1 LSQRRAAAIFFRN
14 NNKMLSHIR
23 SGLRLKLVVLT
34 VAGVVTAFTLIGGF
48 RVVAEKQRVTAEMKR
63 SGHERVSMIA
73 EAIAN
78 LLVGYD
84 YSNMES
90 LAERIVQ
97 QRDVQHVIVRNRDD
111 KVMVSRNKPSLPDQ
125 ASLSFEAPVTFNSE
139 TVGKVELQLS
149 LARMEA
155 EIAQTYRH
163 VIVEQLFLGLFVG
176 LIIYFGT
183 SRVIVKPV
191 ARLSRHMKEMLNSRD
206 ATAATPLELD
216 SRDELGDLSRVFNS
230 LNQKVFEAQQRLRE
244 KIDLAGTAL
253 MKTNEQLQ
261 QRTQELESRTQD
273 LEKALALV
281 EKLAVTD
288 SLTDLR
294 NRRYFDDNLAA
305 AFARSQRFGEP
316 ICLILLD
323 VDHFKQINDTH
334 GHAAGD
340 TVLQTLAQ
348 AFRSRTRETDIVARL
363 GGDEFA
369 FLLYR
374 ASIEDGRVFADS
386 LLALARDLNFGFHGQ
401 RVRVTLSIGLA
412 CNLNETHSIEALYG
426 AADEALYEAKR
437 RGRDRVVSHPFDS
450 EETARVT
457 EPS

>member
-1 LSQRRAAAIFFRN
+1 MFSYFT
-14 NNKMLSHIR
+14 
-23 SGLRLKLVVLT
+23 SGLRLKLVLLT
-34 VAGVVTAFTLIGGF
+34 VAGIVTAFTVIGGF
-48 RVVAEKQRVTAEMKR
+48 RVVAEKQRITDEMKR
-63 SGHERVSMIA
+63 SGQEHVGLIA
-73 EAIAN
+73 EAVAN

-90 LAERIVQ
+90 LAERMVQ
-97 QRDVQHVIVRNRDD
+97 QRDVQHLIIRDRQN
-111 KVMVSRNKPSLPDQ
+111 KVMVSRNRPSLPDQ
-125 ASLSFEAPVTFNSE
+125 ATLSFEAPVMFNSE
-139 TVGKVELQLS
+139 VVGKVDLQIS
-149 LARMEA
+149 LAHMEA
-155 EIAQTYRH
+155 EIAKTYRD
-163 VIVEQLFLGLFVG
+163 IVLEQLFFGLFIGV
-176 LIIYFGT
+176 LIYFGT
-183 SRVIVKPV
+183 SRVIVKPISQ
-191 ARLSRHMKEMLNSRD
+191 LSQHMQEMLNSRD
-206 ATAATPLELD
+206 ATAAKMLELN
-216 SRDELGDLSRVFNS
+216 SRDEIGDLSRIFNS

-261 QRTQELESRTQD
+261 QRSQELETRTQD
-273 LEKALALV
+273 LEKALGLV

-323 VDHFKQINDTH
+323 VDYFKQINDTY

-340 TVLQTLAQ
+340 TVLQALAR
-348 AFRSRTRETDIVARL
+348 AFKGRTRETDIVARL

-374 ASIEDGRVFADS
+374 TSLTEGEVFANS
-386 LLALARDLNFGFHGQ
+386 LLSMAAEQCFQFHDQ
-401 RVRVTLSIGLA
+401 EVHVSLSVGVA
-412 CNLNETHSIEALYG
+412 CNQGNIHSIEALYG

-437 RGRDRVVSHPFDS
+437 RGRNRAVSYPFPSAASRAKHP
-450 EETARVT
+450 
-457 EPS
+457 

>member
-1 LSQRRAAAIFFRN
+1 
-14 NNKMLSHIR
+14 MLNYLK
-23 SGLRLKLVVLT
+23 SGLRQKLVLLT
-34 VAGVVTAFTLIGGF
+34 VVGVAIAFTVIGGF
-48 RVVAEKQRVTAEMKR
+48 RVFAEKQRISSEMKR
-63 SGHERVSMIA
+63 SASEQVAMIA
-73 EAIAN
+73 ESVAN

-90 LAERIVQ
+90 LAERMVQ
-97 QRDVQHVIVRNRDD
+97 QQDVQHLIVRDKQN
-111 KVMVSRNKPSLPDQ
+111 KVMVSRNRPSLPDQ
-125 ASLSFEAPVTFNSE
+125 ATLSFNAPVMFNSE
-139 TVGKVELQLS
+139 VVGSVDLQIS

-155 EIAQTYRH
+155 EIAKTYREI
-163 VIVEQLFLGLFVG
+163 VIEQILFGLFIG
-176 LIIYFGT
+176 LLIFFGA
-183 SRVIVKPV
+183 SHFIVKPISQ
-191 ARLSRHMKEMLNSRD
+191 LSQHMQEILNSRD
-206 ATAATPLELD
+206 ATTLKAVELN
-216 SRDELGDLSRVFNS
+216 SRDEIGDLSRIFNS

-261 QRTQELESRTQD
+261 QRSHELETRTLD
-273 LEKALALV
+273 LEKALSLV

-323 VDHFKQINDTH
+323 VDHFKQINDTY
-334 GHAAGD
+334 GHVAGD
-340 TVLQTLAQ
+340 TVLNTLAN
-348 AFRSRTRETDIVARL
+348 AFRSRTRETDIIARL

-374 ASIEDGRVFADS
+374 T
-386 LLALARDLNFGFHGQ
+386 ALAQGEVFGNTLLTMAAEQRFNFHGQ
-401 RVRVTLSIGLA
+401 DVQVGLSIGIA
-412 CNLNETHSIEALYG
+412 CNQDSIHSIEALYG

-437 RGRDRVVSHPFDS
+437 RGRNRAVCYPFNQGAGHS
-450 EETARVT
+450 K
-457 EPS
+457 EPH

>member
-1 LSQRRAAAIFFRN
+1 MSSPFI
-14 NNKMLSHIR
+14 
-23 SGLRLKLVVLT
+23 SGLRLKLVLLT
-34 VAGVVTAFTLIGGF
+34 VVGVVTAFTVIGGF
-48 RVVAEKQRVTAEMKR
+48 RVVSEKQRITEDMKR
-63 SGHERVSMIA
+63 SGQERVAMIA
-73 EAIAN
+73 EAVAN

-97 QRDVQHVIVRNRDD
+97 QDDVQHLIIRDRQN
-111 KVMVSRNKPSLPDQ
+111 KVMVSRNRPSLPNE
-125 ASLSFEAPVTFNSE
+125 ANLSFEAPVQFNAE
-139 TVGKVELQLS
+139 VVGKVELQMS

-155 EIAQTYRH
+155 EIAKTYRE
-163 VIVEQLFLGLFVG
+163 VIVEQLFFGLFIG
-176 LIIYFGT
+176 LLIFFAA

-191 ARLSRHMKEMLNSRD
+191 TQLSQHMKELLNSRD
-206 ATAATPLELD
+206 ATAAKSLNID
-216 SRDELGDLSRVFNS
+216 SNDEIGDLGRIFNN

-261 QRTQELESRTQD
+261 QRSQELENRTQD

-323 VDHFKQINDTH
+323 VDYFKQINDTY

-340 TVLQTLAQ
+340 TVLQTLAR
-348 AFRSRTRETDIVARL
+348 AFKSRTRETDIIARL

-374 ASIEDGRVFADS
+374 TSLPEGEVFGNS
-386 LLALARDLNFGFHGQ
+386 LLAIAAEQHFAFHD
-401 RVRVTLSIGLA
+401 REVRVGLSIGIA
-412 CNLNETHSIEALYG
+412 CNEGNIHSIEALYG

-437 RGRDRVVSHPFDS
+437 RGRNRTVCYPFATHGATRTKGNS
-450 EETARVT
+450 
-457 EPS
+457 

>member
-1 LSQRRAAAIFFRN
+1 
-14 NNKMLSHIR
+14 MHSHFI
-23 SGLRLKLVVLT
+23 SGLRLKLVLLT
-34 VAGVVTAFTLIGGF
+34 IAGIVTAFTVIGGF
-48 RVVAEKQRVTAEMKR
+48 RVVAEKQRITDEMKR
-63 SGHERVSMIA
+63 SGQERVVMIA

-90 LAERIVQ
+90 LAERMVQ
-97 QRDVQHVIVRNRDD
+97 QQDVQHLIIRDRHN
-111 KVMVSRNKPSLPDQ
+111 KVMVSRNRPSLPNQ
-125 ASLSFEAPVTFNSE
+125 ATLAFEAPVQFNSE
-139 TVGKVELQLS
+139 TVGKVDLQIS
-149 LARMEA
+149 LERMEA
-155 EIAQTYRH
+155 EISKTYRDI
-163 VIVEQLFLGLFVG
+163 VIEQIFFGLFIG
-176 LIIYFGT
+176 LLIFFGA
-183 SRVIVKPV
+183 SRVIVKPITQ
-191 ARLSRHMKEMLNSRD
+191 LSQHMKNILNSRD
-206 ATAATPLELD
+206 ATTAKALELN
-216 SRDELGDLSRVFNS
+216 SHDELGDLSRIFNS

-261 QRTQELESRTQD
+261 QRSQELENRTHD
-273 LEKALALV
+273 LEKALSLV

-323 VDHFKQINDTH
+323 VDHFKQINDTY
-334 GHAAGD
+334 GHVAGD
-340 TVLQTLAQ
+340 AVLQTLAR
-348 AFRSRTRETDIVARL
+348 AFRGRTRETDIVARL

-374 ASIEDGRVFADS
+374 TSLQEGEVFGHN
-386 LLALARDLNFGFHGQ
+386 LLTLAAEQLFSFHGQ
-401 RVRVTLSIGLA
+401 EVRVGLSIGVA
-412 CNLNETHSIEALYG
+412 CNQDNIHSIEALYG

-437 RGRDRVVSHPFDS
+437 RGRNRAVTYPFPNSGPTPGTGQGASRAKEHP
-450 EETARVT
+450 
-457 EPS
+457 